1 MCGMAHVD
9 LLDITK
15 QYLRA
20 LEEGATGER
29 LAAFY
34 SVDAVQE
41 EFPNR
46 LLANGA
52 RRELGEL
59 LAGAERGQ
67 KLMASQRYELLSS
80 LVQDDRVAIEVL
92 WTGTLRQPVPGLPA
106 VMRAHFGMFIEFDGT
121 RIRRQR
127 NYDCFDPW

>member
-1 MCGMAHVD
+1 MANVD

-34 SVDAVQE
+34 TVDAVQE

-52 RRELGEL
+52 TRDLREV

-67 KLMASQRYELLSS
+67 KLMASQRYELVSG
-80 LVQDDRVAIEVL
+80 LVQDDHL
-92 WTGTLRQPVPGLPA
+92 
-106 VMRAHFGMFIEFDGT
+106 HFSREH
-121 RIRRQR
+121 
-127 NYDCFDPW
+127 WA

>member
-1 MCGMAHVD
+1 MANVD

-15 QYLRA
+15 QYLLA

-34 SVDAVQE
+34 TADALQE

-52 RRELGEL
+52 KRDLGEL

-67 KLMASQRYELLSS
+67 KLMASQRYELASS
-80 LVQDDRVAIEVL
+80 VVQDNRVAIEVM
-92 WTGTLRQPVPGLPA
+92 WTGTLRAAVPGFPA
-106 VMRAHFGMFIEFDGT
+106 VMRARFGMFMEFDGG

-127 NYDCFDPW
+127 NYDCFEPW

>member
-1 MCGMAHVD
+1 MANVD

-34 SVDAVQE
+34 TADAVQE

-52 RRELGEL
+52 KRDLAEL

-67 KLMASQRYELLSS
+67 KLMASQRYELVSS
-80 LVQDDRVAIEVL
+80 LVQESRVAIEVL
-92 WTGTLRQPVPGLPA
+92 WTGTLRAAVPGFPD
-106 VMRAHFGMFIEFDGT
+106 VMRARFALFIEFDGAK
-121 RIRRQR
+121 IRRQR
-127 NYDCFDPW
+127 NYDCFEPW

>member
-1 MCGMAHVD
+1 MGDMANTD
-9 LLDITK
+9 LLDLVK
-15 QYLRA
+15 RYLRA

-34 SVDAVQE
+34 TADALQE

-52 RRELGEL
+52 KRDLGDVL
-59 LAGAERGQ
+59 VGAERGQ
-67 KLMASQRYELLSS
+67 KLMASQRYELVSS
-80 LVQDDRVAIEVL
+80 VVQDNRVAVEVI
-92 WTGTLRQPVPGLPA
+92 WTGTLRAVVPGFPP
-106 VMRAHFGMFIEFDGT
+106 VMRARFGMFMEFDGA

>member
-1 MCGMAHVD
+1 MANVD

-34 SVDAVQE
+34 AADAVQE

-46 LLANGA
+46 LLAHGA
-52 RRELGEL
+52 KRDLHEV

-67 KLMASQRYELLSS
+67 KLMASQRYELVSAM
-80 LVQDDRVAIEVL
+80 VQDDRVAIEVL
-92 WTGTLRQPVPGLPA
+92 WTGTLRAAVPGFPA
-106 VMRAHFGMFIEFDGT
+106 VMRARFAMFMEFDGAK
-121 RIRRQR
+121 IRRQR
-127 NYDCFDPW
+127 NYDCFEPW